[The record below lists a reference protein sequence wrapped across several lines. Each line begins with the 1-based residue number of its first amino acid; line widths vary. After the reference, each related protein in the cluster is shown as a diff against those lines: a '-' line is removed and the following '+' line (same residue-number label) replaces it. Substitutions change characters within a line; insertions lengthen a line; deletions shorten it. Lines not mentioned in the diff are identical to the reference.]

1 MAVSSTLRRAPWA
14 AAAAAR
20 GLLASWSARSVG
32 RVPTAQH
39 QVPSHGAVCA
49 SSLFSSLSGPQ
60 ASAAADAQLLRI
72 INMEISY
79 AQKDC
84 KNRDWSK
91 ELGKGF
97 PFEIQDKEG
106 TNRITLKKSYH
117 KEQIEVEVLL
127 PSPVNGGEENDD
139 QEDQS
144 EDGKPR
150 SYTGNGAPSQYC
162 IPLMV
167 TICKGAASCL
177 EISCSSYPN
186 ELIIDSLSFGPN
198 DESSDLA
205 NLEARLSNL
214 PEKLQKALYS
224 YLKSRGISTDIS
236 DIVHAYMINK
246 ECHEYLSWLRKL
258 KGLIK
263 S

>member
-14 AAAAAR
+14 AAAAR
-20 GLLASWSARSVG
+20 GLLVSWSARSVG
-32 RVPTAQH
+32 RVLTAPH
-39 QVPSHGAVCA
+39 HVPSHGAVCA
-49 SSLFSSLSGPQ
+49 SLFSSLSGTQ
-60 ASAAADAQLLRI
+60 ASAADAQLLRI

-106 TNRITLKKSYH
+106 TNRITLKRSDH

-127 PSPVNGGEENDD
+127 PSPVNGGEQNDD

-144 EDGKPR
+144 EDGKSR

-167 TICKGAASCL
+167 TIRKGAASCL

-205 NLEARLSNL
+205 NLEAKLSNL